1 MTSSFRCTHNSPRL
15 SWSADAI
22 MTHSC
27 IACAA
32 EAARKRLQ
40 EVREE
45 LRGVHDKLDHF
56 QQRNRSRTGTPESG
70 ATGSGTLQAL
80 SSIKASVSSLSGSL
94 AVPVRLS
101 VTPLSLDCIAQIRT
115 ETHS

>member
-1 MTSSFRCTHNSPRL
+1 MPSYFRCIHSSCRHY
-15 SWSADAI
+15 WSTDAI

-56 QQRNRSRTGTPESG
+56 QQRSRSRTGTPESA
-70 ATGSGTLQAL
+70 ATGSGTLQ
-80 SSIKASVSSLSGSL
+80 V
-94 AVPVRLS
+94 
-101 VTPLSLDCIAQIRT
+101 
-115 ETHS
+115 